1 MNVLPV
7 LACLLSS
14 TSHTAAPVL
23 APVVATASAP
33 TSALASTAGTTATT
47 TASSTLASARTFAP
61 RQDAPAEHTWYAKL
75 SFGQGLLF
83 DGDLDRSA
91 GPVSGDGD
99 GEYAAGA
106 FFGGGVGY
114 DLDPDWSLELDYV
127 YRSNDVDRATFGGT
141 TAATNGDY
149 ASTVVSLSALRR
161 FGSDGPVRPYV
172 GAGLAY
178 VTEIDI
184 DLVDGGGETS
194 FSDSGLGAQ
203 LMVGVEWE
211 LNDRVA
217 LYAEARYLQAFDVD
231 MGPEVATT
239 PGRIGGDYEHLGVAL
254 GVAVGF

>member
-1 MNVLPV
+1 MNTVSL
-7 LACLLSS
+7 LTSLLLSAS
-14 TSHTAAPVL
+14 ESAPTIAAPLVDQESIAAVAPAEPL
-23 APVVATASAP
+23 ASPALASAP
-33 TSALASTAGTTATT
+33 V
-47 TASSTLASARTFAP
+47 
-61 RQDAPAEHTWYAKL
+61 APAEDDDARTWYAKL
-75 SFGQGLLF
+75 HFGQGLLF

-91 GPVSGDGD
+91 GPISGDGE

-106 FFGGGVGY
+106 FFGGGIGY
-114 DLDPDWSLELDYV
+114 DLDPSWSLELDFV

-149 ASTVVSLSALRR
+149 ASTIVSLSALRR
-161 FGSDGPVRPYV
+161 FDTGGRWHPYV

-211 LNDRVA
+211 LTEHVA
-217 LYAEARYLQAFDVD
+217 VYAEARYLQAFDVD
-231 MGPEVATT
+231 MGPEVPTT
-239 PGRIGGDYEHLGVAL
+239 PGRIAGDYEHLGVAL
-254 GVAVGF
+254 GVAFGF

>member
-1 MNVLPV
+1 MNALPV
-7 LACLLSS
+7 LVSLLCSP
-14 TSHTAAPVL
+14 SHSAPLLPPVEAIEAAVGAPVAEPRVAR
-23 APVVATASAP
+23 APSVSATV
-33 TSALASTAGTTATT
+33 LDD
-47 TASSTLASARTFAP
+47 
-61 RQDAPAEHTWYAKL
+61 DAAESDSVRTWYAKA

-106 FFGGGVGY
+106 YFGGGLGY
-114 DLDPDWSLELDYV
+114 DLDPRWSLEIDFV
-127 YRSNDVDRATFGGT
+127 YRSNDLDRATFGGT
-141 TAATNGDY
+141 TAATNGDF
-149 ASTVVSLSALRR
+149 ASTVVSFSALRR
-161 FGSDGPVRPYV
+161 FATETRVRPYV

-211 LNDRVA
+211 LTEHVA

-239 PGRIGGDYEHLGVAL
+239 PGRIAGDYAHLGVAL
-254 GVAVGF
+254 GVAIGF

>member
-23 APVVATASAP
+23 APVVAPASAP
-33 TSALASTAGTTATT
+33 SSAA
-47 TASSTLASARTFAP
+47 ASAVPSTPATAPTFVPA
-61 RQDAPAEHTWYAKL
+61 QDAPAEHTWYAKL

-161 FGSDGPVRPYV
+161 FSSDGPVRPYV

-178 VTEIDI
+178 VTEIDF